1 MVLYAWFSQLLLGI
15 KTVNITMIAN
25 STINFLERI
34 KDTKFERPLW
44 FGYFFVATMTLL
56 GIMSNL
62 ITWSLIKLMNSRDQR
77 QIDKLIKFHT
87 IVVNV
92 VGK

>member
-1 MVLYAWFSQLLLGI
+1 M
-15 KTVNITMIAN
+15 ITN
-25 STINFLERI
+25 SSLNFIERI

-44 FGYFFVATMTLL
+44 FEYFFVAALTFLL
-56 GIMSNL
+56 IASHL
-62 ITWSLIKLMNSRDQR
+62 IAWSLIKLINSRDQR

-92 VGK
+92 IGK

>member
-1 MVLYAWFSQLLLGI
+1 MLL
-15 KTVNITMIAN
+15 N
-25 STINFLERI
+25 STLNFIERI

>member
-1 MVLYAWFSQLLLGI
+1 MM
-15 KTVNITMIAN
+15 TN
-25 STINFLERI
+25 STLNFFERI
-34 KDTKFERPLW
+34 KDMKFERPLW
-44 FGYFFVATMTLL
+44 FEYFFVAAMTLL
-56 GIMSNL
+56 LIISNL

>member
-1 MVLYAWFSQLLLGI
+1 MMQLYLFSQWLLDIQTL
-15 KTVNITMIAN
+15 NITMITN
-25 STINFLERI
+25 STINFIERI
-34 KDTKFERPLW
+34 RDMQFERPLW
-44 FGYFFVATMTLL
+44 FEYFFVAALTLL
-56 GIMSNL
+56 L
-62 ITWSLIKLMNSRDQR
+62 IGSHLIAWSLIKLMNSRDQR